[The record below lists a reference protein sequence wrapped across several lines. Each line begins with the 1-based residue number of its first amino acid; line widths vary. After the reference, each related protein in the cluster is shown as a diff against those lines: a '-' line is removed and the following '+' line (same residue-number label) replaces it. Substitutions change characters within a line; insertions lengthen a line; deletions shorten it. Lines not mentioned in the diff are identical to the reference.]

1 MAGSLVLTNV
11 YLDAGQKKALAKKA
25 KADGTNISTEMRRAV
40 DVYLAGVSTDDL
52 RLLDEAT
59 KQAKTEIDE
68 MNRILDAG
76 AARAEKFFAE
86 IEALK
91 KAAA

>member
-1 MAGSLVLTNV
+1 MAGLVLTNV
-11 YLDAGQKKALAKKA
+11 YLEDAQKKALAKKA
-25 KADGTNISTEMRRAV
+25 KADRTNISAEMRRAV
-40 DVYLAGVSTDDL
+40 DVYLAGVNEDDL

-59 KQAKTEIDE
+59 KRAKTEIDE
-68 MNRILDAG
+68 MNRTLDLG

-86 IEALK
+86 IEAIK